1 MPGTLRRN
9 VDPNVSDR
17 NLRAFVEAAR
27 FGSLT
32 RAAQHLG
39 LGQPAVSH
47 AISRLETGMG
57 VRLLERSRSGVRPTA
72 IGAEL
77 LDTVDHA
84 YRSVDA
90 AVRWAM
96 TPQNDGDVGISVST
110 SLASWWL
117 LPRLPEFKR
126 MHPDVSLRLVTAD
139 ADESV
144 DPDTVDL
151 WIPLGPVNRPQ
162 LVSTSL
168 CEEALVP
175 VTSPELAADL
185 GRPSPEALLRAPLLH
200 LEERYAPRFDWIRWF
215 AHHDV
220 AAAGRLP
227 GDRSN
232 DYSLVL
238 QAALDGQGVA
248 LGWMHIV
255 ADLIDEGRLVGL
267 AAPVVTEQPFTIL
280 HHASRPLSPG
290 AAALRQWL
298 VDAMAN

>member
-1 MPGTLRRN
+1 MDSG
-9 VDPNVSDR
+9 VSDR

-27 FGSLT
+27 FGNLT

-47 AISRLETGMG
+47 AISRLEAGMG
-57 VRLLERSRSGVRPTA
+57 VRLLERSRTGVVPTP

-77 LDTVDHA
+77 LGTVEAA
-84 YRSVDA
+84 YRSIDA

-96 TPQNDGDVGISVST
+96 TPQNEGDVGISVST

-126 MHPDVSLRLVTAD
+126 NHPEVSLRLVTAD

-144 DPDTVDL
+144 DPDSVDL
-151 WIPLGPVNRPQ
+151 WIPLGPVHRPD
-162 LVSTSL
+162 LVATPL
-168 CEEALVP
+168 CTEAIVP
-175 VTSPELAADL
+175 VAAPELARHYP
-185 GRPSPEALLRAPLLH
+185 RPRTPAQLLDAPLLH
-200 LEERYAPRFDWIRWF
+200 LEERYVPRYDWIRWF
-215 AHHDV
+215 AHHNV
-220 AAAGRLP
+220 TAPTRLP

-255 ADLIDEGRLVGL
+255 ADLIADGRLVPL
-267 AAPVVTEQPFTIL
+267 SPPVVTQQPFTIL

-290 AAALRQWL
+290 AEALRQWL
-298 VDAMAN
+298 IAAMAD

>member
-1 MPGTLRRN
+1 MDAG
-9 VDPNVSDR
+9 VSDR

-27 FGSLT
+27 LGSLT
-32 RAAQHLG
+32 RAAQQLG

-47 AISRLETGMG
+47 AISRLETGMD
-57 VRLLERSRSGVRPTA
+57 VRLLERSRSGVSPTP

-77 LDTVDHA
+77 LATVEDA
-84 YRSVDA
+84 YRSIDA

-96 TPQNDGDVGISVST
+96 TPQNEGDVGISVST

-126 MHPDVSLRLVTAD
+126 NHPDVSLRLVTAD

-144 DPDTVDL
+144 DPDSVDL
-151 WIPLGPVNRPQ
+151 WIPLGPVNRPD
-162 LVSTSL
+162 LVATPL
-168 CEEALVP
+168 CDEALVP
-175 VTSPELAADL
+175 VAAPELARHHRRSRNPADL
-185 GRPSPEALLRAPLLH
+185 LDAPLLH
-200 LEERYAPRFDWIRWF
+200 LEERYVPRYDWTRWF

-220 AAAGRLP
+220 TAPARLA

-255 ADLIDEGRLVGL
+255 ADLIDDGRLVAL
-267 AAPVVTEQPFTIL
+267 APPIVTDQPFTIL

-290 AAALRQWL
+290 ADALRQWL
-298 VDAMAN
+298 ITSMAD